1 MWLGP
6 LYHCPSRTL
15 SAVVNAL
22 GGGGVS
28 EQVVDRKTGGL
39 AMPNIHDVN
48 VSVLG
53 FREDGEWCALALE
66 MDLRGYGE
74 TFEAATED
82 LHASIAMQISFA
94 VSKDQPS
101 MIFHPAEP
109 VYFSLFAQVRNDRLH
124 SLAAGQVSTSGPDT
138 IEDEYAVAGLPMPP
152 GHVIAAWEG
161 GGRVA

>member
-1 MWLGP
+1 M
-6 LYHCPSRTL
+6 S
-15 SAVVNAL
+15 
-22 GGGGVS
+22 
-28 EQVVDRKTGGL
+28 
-39 AMPNIHDVN
+39 NIHDVN

-74 TFEAATED
+74 TFEAAMED
-82 LHASIAMQISFA
+82 LGASIAMQISFA

-109 VYFSLFAQVRNDRLH
+109 IYFSLFAQIRNDRLH
-124 SLAAGQVSTSGPDT
+124 SLAVGQGSTSGAGT

-152 GHVIAAWEG
+152 AHMVAAWEE